1 MQKITKFG
9 YSIVAA
15 LAILFAAAGLPVV
28 SYADDTA
35 MSAEEIQDFSVDAKA
50 AYSIDFDTGKV
61 LYDQDG
67 ETAMGIA
74 SITKIISLYL
84 VAEQVEQ
91 GTIAWDD
98 PVPIS
103 DYAANL
109 SVSPNLSNV
118 PLHQDV
124 TYTVKD
130 LYDASYIQS
139 ANAAI
144 VALAELIAGS
154 ESAFVDQMQEK
165 VQSWGITDAK
175 IVNASGLNNT
185 YLGDNIYPGS
195 TSTDENELSAKD
207 VALIARH
214 LLQDFPDVLEVTS
227 LSTKQFGEGSY
238 SPVEM
243 VNWNW
248 MLP

>member
-9 YSIVAA
+9 YSFVAA
-15 LAILFAAAGLPVV
+15 LAILFAAAGLPLV

-124 TYTVKD
+124 
-130 LYDASYIQS
+130 
-139 ANAAI
+139 
-144 VALAELIAGS
+144 
-154 ESAFVDQMQEK
+154 
-165 VQSWGITDAK
+165 
-175 IVNASGLNNT
+175 
-185 YLGDNIYPGS
+185 
-195 TSTDENELSAKD
+195 
-207 VALIARH
+207 
-214 LLQDFPDVLEVTS
+214 
-227 LSTKQFGEGSY
+227 
-238 SPVEM
+238 
-243 VNWNW
+243 
-248 MLP
+248 